1 MGLIKNL
8 MGLFIGFN
16 LAQRVTSVFDGGVT
30 KGEAQQV
37 NVTLMMAM
45 IQRIFQKMFFESI
58 GLCCKWPFYP
68 QYVPNRFYSVNQTQP
83 LQFCLG

>member
-16 LAQRVTSVFDGGVT
+16 LAQRVTSVFDVC
-30 KGEAQQV
+30 V
-37 NVTLMMAM
+37 MA
-45 IQRIFQKMFFESI
+45 RFNGYSKNMFFESI